1 MEASFGNLSLM
12 EEKEEGLV
20 LEGVRA
26 EERTQSYN
34 PCLVGR
40 FFTEKMV

>member
-1 MEASFGNLSLM
+1 MISWRQ
-12 EEKEEGLV
+12 V
-20 LEGVRA
+20 LETFLLWEKKRRA

>member
-1 MEASFGNLSLM
+1 MED
-12 EEKEEGLV
+12 KEEDLV

-34 PCLVGR
+34 PYLVGR
-40 FFTEKMV
+40 FFTEKMMYIYIYYI

>member
-26 EERTQSYN
+26 EERTQ
-34 PCLVGR
+34 LVGR